1 MERYLAQLFFGIA
14 VLAVAG
20 QVNLV
25 AGVRAAPQSPPSDE
39 VQAHLDIARDAAYRP
54 GQDLSWVYDR
64 LCFEPPPAAPRAE
77 ATPAGGAPVR
87 RGPPPR
93 SVWYDEPAKV
103 FDNLYY
109 LGARTASIAEGVV
122 AWAITT
128 SEGIIMY
135 DATFDYSVEETVD
148 AGLRKLGLD
157 PADIKYVIVS
167 HGHTDHFGGA
177 RHLQDTYGARIILS
191 ATDWDLIEQDR
202 APEDLKPLR
211 DIVATDGMEVTL
223 GNTTVRLYITPG
235 HTPGT
240 ISALIPLE
248 DGNRSH
254 LGTIWGGNNFGF
266 RYFRDRADAFGT
278 YRTAAQRYSETLS
291 DARVDVLI
299 TSHIAQ
305 DRLKD
310 KINALRF
317 RRPGDPHPFVDLE
330 APLRHLTILGE
341 CAAARLAGEP
351 TGN

>member
-1 MERYLAQLFFGIA
+1 MKLKIATAFFGIA
-14 VLAVAG
+14 MVFVVG
-20 QVNLV
+20 QVN
-25 AGVRAAPQSPPSDE
+25 GVRLLQAGAQNDE
-39 VQAHLDIARDAAYRP
+39 VQAHLDNARDAAYRP

-64 LCFEPPPAAPRAE
+64 LCFEPAPQPARAQAVAAEVAPERQ
-77 ATPAGGAPVR
+77 
-87 RGPPPR
+87 GPPPQ

-109 LGARTASIAEGVV
+109 LGTKTASVAEGVV

-128 SEGIIMY
+128 SDGIIMY

-148 AGLRKLGLD
+148 NGLRKLGLD

-191 ATDWDLIEQDR
+191 ETDWDLIEQDR
-202 APEDLKPLR
+202 APANLKPRR

-223 GNTTVRLYITPG
+223 GDTTVRLYITPG

-278 YRTAAQRYSETLS
+278 YRAAAARYAETVA
-291 DARVDVLI
+291 DARVDVLV
-299 TSHIAQ
+299 TSHLAQ

-317 RRPGDPHPFVDLE
+317 RNPGDPHPFVDLE

-341 CAAARLAGEP
+341 CAAARLAGDQ

>member
-1 MERYLAQLFFGIA
+1 MKDYLAPLFFSIA
-14 VLAVAG
+14 LLAVG
-20 QVNLV
+20 GHVNLV
-25 AGVRAAPQSPPSDE
+25 KRVEAGAQSDQ
-39 VQAHLDIARDAAYRP
+39 VQAHLEIARDAAYRP

-64 LCFEPPPAAPRAE
+64 LCFEPVPEPVEPQVAGAAPVP
-77 ATPAGGAPVR
+77 TQG
-87 RGPPPR
+87 GPPPR
-93 SVWYDEPAKV
+93 SEWYDEPAV

-109 LGARTASIAEGVV
+109 LGARTSSVAEGVV

-128 SEGIIMY
+128 SDGIIMY
-135 DATFDYSVEETVD
+135 DATFDYSVEEIVD
-148 AGLRKLGLD
+148 NGLGKLGLV

-177 RHLQDTYGARIILS
+177 RHLQDTYGARVILS
-191 ATDWDLIEQDR
+191 ETDWDLIEQDG
-202 APEDLKPLR
+202 APEDVKPRR
-211 DIVATDGMEVTL
+211 DLVAIDGMAVTL
-223 GNTTVRLYITPG
+223 GDTTVRLYITPG

-240 ISALIPLE
+240 ISALIPLK

-266 RYFRDRADAFGT
+266 RYFRDRAEAFGT
-278 YRTAAQRYSETLS
+278 YNAAVERYSEIVS

-317 RRPGDPHPFVDLE
+317 RNPGDPHPFVDLE
-330 APLRHLTILGE
+330 APLRHLTVLGE

-351 TGN
+351 GVN

>member
-1 MERYLAQLFFGIA
+1 MKHHLAPLFFSIVVLAIA
-14 VLAVAG
+14 V
-20 QVNLV
+20 QVNGIRGME
-25 AGVRAAPQSPPSDE
+25 AGGQSAQSDE
-39 VQAHLDIARDAAYRP
+39 VKAHLDIARAAAYRP

-64 LCFEPPPAAPRAE
+64 LCFEPAPAPAQPQATAAEAAPE
-77 ATPAGGAPVR
+77 R

-109 LGARTASIAEGVV
+109 LGTRTASVAEGVV

-128 SEGIIMY
+128 SDGIIMY

-148 AGLRKLGLD
+148 NGLRKLGLD

-191 ATDWDLIEQDR
+191 ETDWDLIEQDR
-202 APEDLKPLR
+202 APAEVKPRR

-223 GNTTVRLYITPG
+223 GDTTVRLYITPG

-248 DGNRSH
+248 DGNRRH

-278 YRTAAQRYSETLS
+278 YRAAAARYAETIS
-291 DARVDVLI
+291 DARVDVLV

-317 RRPGDPHPFVDLE
+317 RNPGDPHPFVDLE
-330 APLRHLTILGE
+330 APLRHLTVLGE

-351 TGN
+351 GGN

>member
-1 MERYLAQLFFGIA
+1 MKRYLGTLCFGIG
-14 VLAVAG
+14 VLVLTG
-20 QVNLV
+20 QVSG
-25 AGVRAAPQSPPSDE
+25 GVIAEAAPQSDQ
-39 VQAHLDIARDAAYRP
+39 VQAHLDIARAAAYRP

-64 LCFEPPPAAPRAE
+64 LCFEPAPEPAQPQAATAE
-77 ATPAGGAPVR
+77 TAPVR

-93 SVWYDEPAKV
+93 SVWYDEPAEV

-109 LGARTASIAEGVV
+109 LGTRTASIAEGVV

-128 SEGIIMY
+128 SDGIIMY

-148 AGLRKLGLD
+148 DGMRKLGLD

-191 ATDWDLIEQDR
+191 QTDWDLIEQDR
-202 APEDLKPLR
+202 APENVKPRR

-223 GNTTVRLYITPG
+223 GDTTVRLYITPG

-240 ISALIPLE
+240 ISALIPLQ
-248 DGNRSH
+248 DGDRSH

-278 YRTAAQRYSETLS
+278 YNAAATRYTDTVS
-291 DARVDVLI
+291 DARVDVLL
-299 TSHIAQ
+299 TSHLAQ

-317 RRPGDPHPFVDLE
+317 RNPGDPHPFVDLE
-330 APLRHLTILGE
+330 APLRHLTILRE
-341 CAAARLAGEP
+341 CAAARMAGEQ

>member
-1 MERYLAQLFFGIA
+1 MKRYLAF
-14 VLAVAG
+14 VPYCLAILVVAG
-20 QVNLV
+20 HGNAISRVEARVQSD
-25 AGVRAAPQSPPSDE
+25 AVRQ
-39 VQAHLDIARDAAYRP
+39 HLDIARDAAYRP
-54 GQDLSWVYDR
+54 GQDLTWVYDR
-64 LCFEPPPAAPRAE
+64 LCFEPAPVPAEPQAPVQAAPA
-77 ATPAGGAPVR
+77 R

-109 LGARTASIAEGVV
+109 LGTRTASVAEGVV

-128 SEGIIMY
+128 PDGIIMY

-148 AGLRKLGLD
+148 NGLRKLGLD

-167 HGHTDHFGGA
+167 HGHTDHFGGS

-191 ATDWDLIEQDR
+191 ETDWDLIEQDR
-202 APEDLKPLR
+202 APEDVKPRR

-223 GNTTVRLYITPG
+223 GNTTVQLYITPG

-240 ISALIPLE
+240 ISALIPLR
-248 DGNRSH
+248 DGSRSH

-266 RYFRDRADAFGT
+266 RYFEDRADAFGT
-278 YRTAAQRYSETLS
+278 YRAAAQRYAQTLS

-317 RRPGDPHPFVDLE
+317 RKPGDAHPFVDLE
-330 APLRHLTILGE
+330 APLRHLTVLRE
-341 CAAARLAGEP
+341 CAAARLAGERE
-351 TGN
+351 GN